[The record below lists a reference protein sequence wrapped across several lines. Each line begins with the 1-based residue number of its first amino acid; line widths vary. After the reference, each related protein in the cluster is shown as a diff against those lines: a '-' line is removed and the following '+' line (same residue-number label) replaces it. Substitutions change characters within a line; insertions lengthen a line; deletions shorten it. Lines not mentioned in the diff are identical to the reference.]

1 LGKSLS
7 TNLINSLL
15 LDSVNIYRR
24 EQGSPPVQRW
34 TDMPQ
39 SVNLGDERISIEPTP
54 LPDVDDFT
62 NSSAETYAEAKS
74 FKVGDYVSW
83 QASGGTAR
91 GRITKKIT
99 NGSVPDID
107 AKVTGTPEDPAY
119 QIRIYREGQA
129 TDILVGHKGGTLQ
142 KTQAPKES
150 NSMYYLEEEDL
161 AELDDVQRYADDVDE
176 VYKKYKSTVN
186 MSASELRRWADNPC
200 SSKASL
206 GRGPIKRN
214 LELLETEKAN
224 WTAEHVTWANRT
236 ISFVSRMKGM
246 EQGSPVSEGCPSKR
260 DISLKNWAYNP
271 SKSTST
277 SDDVHA
283 SDDYEEYCD
292 SNDGTMATSS
302 KWTPNINLSD
312 VIKAFQQQAS
322 AQKLSDDASPIPNYR
337 PGPACATCAAS
348 MWNIEY
354 QAAICQLYNV
364 PIFSSYICDKYVAFQ
379 VPTRGDSYASQDSK
393 EALSEVTTIEEAP
406 VKGEQTQ
413 PQAPENYSTVEPS
426 DKQLYARIAALVK
439 AKKNMT
445 DQDKAAYTVLAYKK
459 EYKRKYG
466 DKPPFTG
473 QPTMQEST
481 KYANYKKKK
490 MMANT
495 SLPYK
500 NKNKGFGTPSTT
512 V

>member
-7 TNLINSLL
+7 ANLINSLL
-15 LDSVNIYRR
+15 LDSVNIYRK
-24 EQGSPPVQRW
+24 EQGSPPIQRLA
-34 TDMPQ
+34 DIPQ
-39 SVNLGDERISIEPTP
+39 SVDPGDDRINIETTP
-54 LPDVDDFT
+54 LPEVDVST
-62 NSSAETYAEAKS
+62 NSSAETYAEPKS

-99 NGSVPDID
+99 NGTVPNID

-119 QIRIYREGQA
+119 QIRIYREGEA
-129 TDILVGHKGGTLQ
+129 TDTLVGHKGGTLQ
-142 KTQAPKES
+142 KIQAPKES
-150 NSMYYLEEEDL
+150 NSMDYLEEEDL
-161 AELDDVQRYADDVDE
+161 AELDDVQHYADNVDE
-176 VYKKYKSTVN
+176 VYKKYRATVN
-186 MSASELRRWADNPC
+186 MSASELKRWADNPC

-206 GRGPIKRN
+206 GRGPINRN
-214 LELLETEKAN
+214 LELLQTEKAN
-224 WTAEHVTWANRT
+224 WTAKHVTWANRT
-236 ISFVSRMKGM
+236 ISFVSRMRGM

-292 SNDGTMATSS
+292 LNDESMPTSS
-302 KWTPNINLSD
+302 KWTNLND

-322 AQKLSDDASPIPNYR
+322 LQKLSDDDSSIPNYR

-354 QAAICQLYNV
+354 QTAVCQIYNV
-364 PIFSSYICDKYVAFQ
+364 PILSSYICDKYVAFQ
-379 VPTRGDSYASQDSK
+379 APTSSSYANQESK
-393 EALSEVTTIEEAP
+393 EALSQTTKDYKETAESEQAEA
-406 VKGEQTQ
+406 KDG
-413 PQAPENYSTVEPS
+413 ENYSTVEPS
-426 DKQLYARIAALVK
+426 DKRLYANIAALVK

-445 DQDKAAYTVLAYKK
+445 EQDKAAYTVLAYKK

-473 QPTMQEST
+473 QPTMQKSN

-490 MMANT
+490 MM
-495 SLPYK
+495 SDGSPPYK
-500 NKNKGFGTPSTT
+500 NKNKGFGTPSST